1 MKKSW
6 IKLTS
11 LLLIAS
17 FVIFVTDVSGRGTSS
32 GSRSFSSGSRSF
44 SSGSKSSSS
53 SSVKSTPAPA
63 PKVSAP
69 APAPKA
75 AAPAPAPAATA
86 APASKDWGGKSTASV
101 GSRSDN
107 VVKAAPAVVPS
118 SPDPAPAKVAPKSS
132 SATTV
137 ALANSSKI
145 TGKTTQT
152 AAVSKY
158 KSEKES
164 MAAMKSD
171 PSISSKYKTDFKEAP
186 ASRPDYVPSYYTPS
200 GGTRV
205 EVVYRNGYGY
215 GYYNNG
221 AWLMYD
227 PLVDVAMYSYLA
239 SHHHNYA
246 YSTHGDGVVYVSG
259 SRTPFIIF
267 GSILIFAIVL
277 MVLVSYNNGR
287 N

>member
-6 IKLTS
+6 IRLAS
-11 LLLIAS
+11 VLLIAS
-17 FVIFVTDVSGRGTSS
+17 FAIFVTDVSGRGVSS

-44 SSGSKSSSS
+44 SSPST
-53 SSVKSTPAPA
+53 VKSTPAPA

-69 APAPKA
+69 APAPKVS
-75 AAPAPAPAATA
+75 APAPAAATA
-86 APASKDWGGKSTASV
+86 SAPKNWGGKSTVSV

-107 VVKAAPAVVPS
+107 VVKAAPAVAPS

-132 SATTV
+132 SATTA
-137 ALANSSKI
+137 ALANSSKV

-152 AAVSKY
+152 DAVSKY

-164 MAAMKSD
+164 LAAMKSD
-171 PSISSKYKTDFKEAP
+171 PTVSSKYKTDFKEAP
-186 ASRPDYVPSYYTPS
+186 DTRPDYVPTYYTPS

-246 YSTHGDGVVYVSG
+246 YSHGDGVVYTTG
-259 SRTPFIIF
+259 SNAPYIF
-267 GSILIFAIVL
+267 FGIILIFVIGFIAVA
-277 MVLVSYNNGR
+277 SYNNRGF
-287 N
+287 